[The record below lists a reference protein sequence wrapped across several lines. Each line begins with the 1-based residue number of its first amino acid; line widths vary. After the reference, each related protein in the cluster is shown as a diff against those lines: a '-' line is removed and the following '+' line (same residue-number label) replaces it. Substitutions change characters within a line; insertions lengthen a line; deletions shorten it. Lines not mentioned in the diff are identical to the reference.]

1 MKKNGKK
8 LLALMLA
15 GVMLTACGNK
25 AEVAETKDTTAAS
38 GEESQ
43 AASDAAEK
51 ETAADTQQ
59 TDLEGA
65 EVTFWYMPLYE
76 GFDEKMSRDL
86 AQEVKD
92 KYGIILN
99 TEVLTWDA
107 GPEKVT
113 VAMATGATPDLYLDT
128 YSRIAPAIGGGLAAD
143 LSATAEELSPL
154 LYDGVLDTG
163 KLNGIQGYIPLIC
176 LRVIT

>member
-1 MKKNGKK
+1 
-8 LLALMLA
+8 MLA

-65 EVTFWYMPLYE
+65 EVTSGICHYMKALMKNE
-76 GFDEKMSRDL
+76 
-86 AQEVKD
+86 
-92 KYGIILN
+92 
-99 TEVLTWDA
+99 
-107 GPEKVT
+107 
-113 VAMATGATPDLYLDT
+113 
-128 YSRIAPAIGGGLAAD
+128 
-143 LSATAEELSPL
+143 
-154 LYDGVLDTG
+154 
-163 KLNGIQGYIPLIC
+163 QGSGSGSKG
-176 LRVIT
+176 

>member
-1 MKKNGKK
+1 MKKNRKK

-43 AASDAAEK
+43 AASDAAEQ

-65 EVTFWYMPLYE
+65 EVTFWYMPVYE

-107 GPEKVT
+107 GPE
-113 VAMATGATPDLYLDT
+113 
-128 YSRIAPAIGGGLAAD
+128 
-143 LSATAEELSPL
+143 
-154 LYDGVLDTG
+154 
-163 KLNGIQGYIPLIC
+163 
-176 LRVIT
+176 

>member
-1 MKKNGKK
+1 M
-8 LLALMLA
+8 
-15 GVMLTACGNK
+15 
-25 AEVAETKDTTAAS
+25 AETKDTTAAS

-107 GPEKVT
+107 GPEGYGCHGYRSHAGSVSGY
-113 VAMATGATPDLYLDT
+113 VFQNCACNRRRVG
-128 YSRIAPAIGGGLAAD
+128 SRY
-143 LSATAEELSPL
+143 LSATAEELGPL

-163 KLNGIQGYIPLIC
+163 S
-176 LRVIT
+176 